1 MTRTAINDDNTWN
14 IFSNNASHA
23 NNNIVANFN
32 TRHDDDKAA
41 DPTII
46 AKINGYCH
54 SQRKMDVRSIDCVLY
69 RSSV

>member
-1 MTRTAINDDNTWN
+1 MTRTAISDDNTWN
-14 IFSNNASHA
+14 IFSDNASHA

-46 AKINGYCH
+46 AIVNVKWRY
-54 SQRKMDVRSIDCVLY
+54 DP
-69 RSSV
+69 